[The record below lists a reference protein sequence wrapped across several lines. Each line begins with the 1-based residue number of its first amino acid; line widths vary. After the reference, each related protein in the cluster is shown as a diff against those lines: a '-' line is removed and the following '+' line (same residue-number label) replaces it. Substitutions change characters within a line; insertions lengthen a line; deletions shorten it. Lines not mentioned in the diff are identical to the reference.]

1 MKVIKQ
7 AYCYKSKNSIIRDC
21 VVNIV
26 LNNLDIVYSAEV
38 YDLLKPNI
46 IRLIS
51 VIVLIYFVPSHLIHF
66 VKQSRPCLVPST
78 WLKFNSKV
86 IIKACFVL

>member
-1 MKVIKQ
+1 MKVFKQ
-7 AYCYKSKNSIIRDC
+7 AYCLKSKNRIIRDC
-21 VVNIV
+21 VVIIV
-26 LNNLDIVYSAEV
+26 LNNLDVVYSAEV
-38 YDLLKPNI
+38 LKPYI

-51 VIVLIYFVPSHLIHF
+51 VIVLIYFVPSHFIYF